1 MALNNFIG
9 EVWSAKVLES
19 LRKNLVFGQ
28 NGVINRNYEGE
39 IKGKGDTV
47 RITAFSPI
55 TVDNYD
61 AATGLSDPETLDDA
75 STTLV
80 MSNDKYFNFMVDD
93 ADKAQANV
101 ELMKA
106 ATSDAGYQLAD
117 AADQIIAALY
127 DQADTGNA
135 VGTDASAKV
144 PDNSSAGS
152 TYLDYIADLK
162 QKLDE
167 SNTPLEGRW
176 VVIPPWYLN
185 GLIKMEAISG
195 ASLSGT
201 TEGLRNGWCGRLYG
215 FDVLLSNNVQT
226 KVGTGPKTN
235 YKIMAGY
242 PGAITFADSV
252 NEVEGY
258 RPDKFFADAVR
269 GRHVY
274 GAKVVRPSS
283 LAVLTAR
290 QTS

>member
-1 MALNNFIG
+1 MTLTNFIG

-28 NGVINRNYEGE
+28 DGVINRNYEGE
-39 IKGKGDTV
+39 ISGKGDTV

-55 TVDNYD
+55 TVDDYV

-106 ATSDAGYQLAD
+106 ATSDAGYQLGD

-127 DQADTGNA
+127 DQADTDNA

-144 PDNSSAGS
+144 PDNSTAGS
-152 TYLDYIADLK
+152 TYLDYVADLK

-176 VVIPPWYLN
+176 LVIPPWYLN
-185 GLIKMEAISG
+185 GLIKMEAIRSDAQSG
-195 ASLSGT
+195 SD
-201 TEGLRNGWCGRLYG
+201 EGLRNGWCGKLYG

-226 KVGTGPKTN
+226 KVTSEKTN

-242 PGAITFADSV
+242 PGTITFADSV